1 MRPMR
6 RIPGGRV
13 IDLGGEEGYY
23 PDIYNH
29 HERKMRELER
39 REEELEERE
48 RRLEHAERMHRDGL
62 ENAPWRRKTLA
73 IHTKS
78 NTAEVLEGR
87 VVGVAATEEQTQIV
101 QHTINISI
109 LMDITSPK
117 SLPSL
122 PLKRWKM

>member
-1 MRPMR
+1 M
-6 RIPGGRV
+6 ILEAKKV
-13 IDLGGEEGYY
+13 IIQ
-23 PDIYNH
+23 IYTTTMNA
-29 HERKMRELER
+29 KCANWNAGKKSWKKGNVAWNMLS
-39 REEELEERE
+39 
-48 RRLEHAERMHRDGL
+48 ACTGMDGL
-62 ENAPWRRKTLA
+62 ENAPWRRKTLT

>member
-48 RRLEHAERMHRDGL
+48 RRLEHAERMHRDGWFG
-62 ENAPWRRKTLA
+62 ERSMTPEDTYEPYEIDYRRG
-73 IHTKS
+73 
-78 NTAEVLEGR
+78 GR
-87 VVGVAATEEQTQIV
+87 GTGRRGR
-101 QHTINISI
+101 SY
-109 LMDITSPK
+109 
-117 SLPSL
+117 
-122 PLKRWKM
+122 

>member
-1 MRPMR
+1 MNMRPMR

-48 RRLEHAERMHRDGL
+48 RRLEHAERMHRDGWFG
-62 ENAPWRRKTLA
+62 ERSMAPEDTYDPYEIEYRRGVRGT
-73 IHTKS
+73 
-78 NTAEVLEGR
+78 GR
-87 VVGVAATEEQTQIV
+87 RG
-101 QHTINISI
+101 
-109 LMDITSPK
+109 
-117 SLPSL
+117 
-122 PLKRWKM
+122 RGY

>member
-48 RRLEHAERMHRDGL
+48 RRL
-62 ENAPWRRKTLA
+62 
-73 IHTKS
+73 
-78 NTAEVLEGR
+78 
-87 VVGVAATEEQTQIV
+87 
-101 QHTINISI
+101 
-109 LMDITSPK
+109 
-117 SLPSL
+117 
-122 PLKRWKM
+122 

>member
-48 RRLEHAERMHRDGL
+48 RRLEHAERMFQGWMI
-62 ENAPWRRKTLA
+62 WRA
-73 IHTKS
+73 IHDAGRHLRPIRNRLPQRNRS
-78 NTAEVLEGR
+78 EGPQLLR
-87 VVGVAATEEQTQIV
+87 SRRRLS
-101 QHTINISI
+101 SI
-109 LMDITSPK
+109 QSIY
-117 SLPSL
+117 
-122 PLKRWKM
+122 